1 MHIENTSTPHPL
13 RTILLRFDRS
23 VTPPAFETQALA
35 LFHELH
41 DRTWAMLQR
50 IKKGRAPIASF
61 TFSVEEVEELFKEAQ
76 HKFRHLEMM
85 IPTNPLKD
93 TVRTQLRD
101 LLVRIYTTLGDF
113 VPELSKATLG
123 FWEYDDYMFQEDEWR
138 HEIAF
143 PEFDKIF
150 KNYKSC
156 SVDMVFFDRDLDD
169 FKGALGAVK
178 RQEKKYYEEMN
189 KLVDWYS
196 DLNDNIDL
204 FLEQVDKFDNT
215 LTERLV

>member
-41 DRTWAMLQR
+41 DRTWTMLQR

-61 TFSVEEVEELFKEAQ
+61 RFSVEEVEELFEEAQ
-76 HKFRHLEMM
+76 QKFRHLEVM
-85 IPTNPLKD
+85 IPENPHKE
-93 TVRTQLRD
+93 TVRTQLRN
-101 LLVRIYTTLGDF
+101 LLVRIDDTLRSF
-113 VPELSKATLG
+113 VPELSKATLD
-123 FWEYDDYMFQEDEWR
+123 FWEYDDYMFQEDEWL
-138 HEIAF
+138 HEIAL

-150 KNYKSC
+150 KDYKSC
-156 SVDMVFFDRDLDD
+156 SVDMTFFDRDLDD
-169 FKGALGAVK
+169 LKGVLSFVK

-189 KLVDWYS
+189 QLVDWYS
-196 DLNDNIDL
+196 DLNYNIDT
-204 FLEQVDKFDNT
+204 FFEQVDKFDSL
-215 LTERLV
+215 LTENLV